1 MHVSVSLITV
11 SHRDE
16 EQVDALLA
24 HLSSLSASGVEVIIV
39 RNACPATSPPLRQF
53 GLTTLIELRN
63 SDNAGFAAAFNQ
75 GLRAARGDVVMSLN
89 SDVVVTSA
97 ALAALATAA
106 FHSEQQ
112 PAVVAPILTNEKGS
126 VFGRRFYSP
135 ISLILARTRARSRV
149 ALARDPAGVEWVLGA
164 CFAMRRQALL
174 TLGGLDS
181 RFFLYFEDV
190 DLCWRVW
197 ECGGVVRVLPGV
209 HIYHSHRRASRQ
221 VSRVFL
227 WHIRS
232 AARFFMLHPRAIVG
246 RGPRH
251 RRP

>member
-1 MHVSVSLITV
+1 LHVSVSLITV

-112 PAVVAPILTNEKGS
+112 PAVVA
-126 VFGRRFYSP
+126 
-135 ISLILARTRARSRV
+135 
-149 ALARDPAGVEWVLGA
+149 
-164 CFAMRRQALL
+164 
-174 TLGGLDS
+174 
-181 RFFLYFEDV
+181 
-190 DLCWRVW
+190 
-197 ECGGVVRVLPGV
+197 
-209 HIYHSHRRASRQ
+209 SH
-221 VSRVFL
+221 FDK
-227 WHIRS
+227 
-232 AARFFMLHPRAIVG
+232 
-246 RGPRH
+246 
-251 RRP
+251 

>member
-1 MHVSVSLITV
+1 M
-11 SHRDE
+11 
-16 EQVDALLA
+16 
-24 HLSSLSASGVEVIIV
+24 LSS
-39 RNACPATSPPLRQF
+39 
-53 GLTTLIELRN
+53 
-63 SDNAGFAAAFNQ
+63 
-75 GLRAARGDVVMSLN
+75 RAQHWP
-89 SDVVVTSA
+89 
-97 ALAALATAA
+97 ALATAA

-190 DLCWRVW
+190 DPVLARV

-232 AARFFMLHPRAIVG
+232 AARFFMLHPRQSSDEVRGIGGRDAQEPLRGCAKGGPSKLGGSLRSQVARDIRAGEYGASVDTSHWSELMATLRDWINPPDEWEEKGQSGLRYFLAIREKRIIAG
-246 RGPRH
+246 EWLRH
-251 RRP
+251 I